1 MNSLEY
7 SLRTE
12 TLTKYFH
19 ECKRSKKYENDD
31 NEKNRMDGLHESMK
45 TIANEHCV

>member
-31 NEKNRMDGLHESMK
+31 NEKIEWTDCMK
-45 TIANEHCV
+45 A